1 MALCRR
7 IFVSQNI
14 IIKGFPYGIG
24 ALQRGCS
31 MGTALSKGGSLLKR
45 LLVKEIPHGKA
56 LLKRLAAKGI
66 PHGKSSLQR
75 EQLFLKE
82 GPY

>member
-1 MALCRR
+1 
-7 IFVSQNI
+7 
-14 IIKGFPYGIG
+14 
-24 ALQRGCS
+24 
-31 MGTALSKGGSLLKR
+31 MGTALSKGRSLLKR